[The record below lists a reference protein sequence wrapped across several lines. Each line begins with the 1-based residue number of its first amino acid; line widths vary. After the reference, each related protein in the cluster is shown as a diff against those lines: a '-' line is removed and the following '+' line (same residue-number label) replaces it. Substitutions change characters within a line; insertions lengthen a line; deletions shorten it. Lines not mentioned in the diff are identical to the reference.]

1 MPPSP
6 DTLPSP
12 VPSPLPVGAVPAA
25 SARSTTAG
33 LESRRHHP
41 VLVLA
46 RRLRA
51 TAAPLLTGVVVLAA
65 WALLTST
72 TSTRLPGPG
81 AVARTSVREL
91 LAGELPSAAGHTLGL
106 MASGFAL
113 SAVLG
118 VSAGLLLARRP
129 LASRAVSPYL
139 IGLQSL
145 PSAVWI
151 PVAVLV
157 LGAGRPAV
165 LAVTVLG
172 AIPSIALGTR
182 DAVTSVP
189 ALLLRAGRTLGYRGP
204 ALLRHVVL
212 PAALPGIVSGL
223 QHGWA
228 FAFRSLV
235 AGELIMGAA
244 SGGLGAYVDGAKRAG
259 RIDTVLAAVLVILVV
274 GLLVDRLGFTRVQ
287 EALRRRRGLG
297 PVLEAS

>member
-1 MPPSP
+1 MPSSP
-6 DTLPSP
+6 ELLAAPASTST
-12 VPSPLPVGAVPAA
+12 VPAA

-33 LESRRHHP
+33 LTTHRLHP
-41 VLVLA
+41 AQVLA
-46 RRLRA
+46 RRLRSA
-51 TAAPLLTGVVVLAA
+51 TAPLLAGVVVLAG
-65 WALLTST
+65 WALLTGA
-72 TSTRLPGPG
+72 TSTRLPAPDV
-81 AVARTSVREL
+81 VARTTVREL
-91 LAGELPSAAGHTLGL
+91 AHGHLLAAAGRTMAL
-106 MASGFAL
+106 MSFGFGL

-118 VSAGLLLARRP
+118 VAVGLLLARRP

-165 LAVTVLG
+165 LTVTVLG
-172 AIPSIALGTR
+172 AIPSVALGTR

-189 ALLLRAGRTLGYRGP
+189 PLLLKAGRTLGYSGS
-204 ALLRHVVL
+204 ALLRRVVL

-244 SGGLGAYVDGAKRAG
+244 SGGLGSYMDGAKKAG
-259 RIDTVLAAVLVILVV
+259 HVDTVLAAVLVILVV
-274 GLLVDRLGFTRVQ
+274 GLLVDRFGFTRAQ
-287 EALRRRRGLG
+287 DALRRRRGLG
-297 PVLEAS
+297 PVLETS

>member
-6 DTLPSP
+6 DTLAAPTP
-12 VPSPLPVGAVPAA
+12 VPSVPAA
-25 SARSTTAG
+25 SARSTTSG
-33 LESRRHHP
+33 LATRRRHP
-41 VLVLA
+41 AQVLA
-46 RRLRA
+46 RRLRSG
-51 TAAPLLTGVVVLAA
+51 AAPLLTGVAVLAG
-65 WALLTST
+65 WSLLTAT
-72 TSTRLPGPG
+72 TSTRLPAPG
-81 AVARTSVREL
+81 VVGRTTVREL
-91 LAGELPSAAGHTLGL
+91 AQGHLLASAGRTMAL
-106 MASGFAL
+106 MGFGFAL

-118 VSAGLLLARRP
+118 VAVGLLLARRP

-165 LAVTVLG
+165 LTVTVLG

-189 ALLLRAGRTLGYRGP
+189 PLLLKAGRTLGYTG
-204 ALLRHVVL
+204 ASLLRRVVL
-212 PAALPGIVSGL
+212 PAALPGVVSGL

-244 SGGLGAYVDGAKRAG
+244 SGGLGAYVDGAKKAG
-259 RIDTVLAAVLVILVV
+259 HVDTVLAAVLVILVV
-274 GLLVDRLGFTRVQ
+274 GLLVDRFGFTRAQ